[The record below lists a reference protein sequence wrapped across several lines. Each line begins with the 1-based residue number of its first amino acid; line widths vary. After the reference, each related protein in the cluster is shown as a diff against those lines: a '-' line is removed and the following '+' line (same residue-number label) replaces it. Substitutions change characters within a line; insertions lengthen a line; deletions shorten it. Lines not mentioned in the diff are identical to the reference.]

1 MLIKF
6 RVQNFLLM
14 CLGGYIYYL
23 SNVYKVFDL
32 EKNLLGEQK
41 FIVEMVF
48 IYEVKQC
55 VVVYVKNFVDY
66 FVDKFVFRKNWFGY
80 NIFVFFFSLN
90 FIVVEFK
97 LV

>member
-1 MLIKF
+1 
-6 RVQNFLLM
+6 
-14 CLGGYIYYL
+14 
-23 SNVYKVFDL
+23 
-32 EKNLLGEQK
+32 
-41 FIVEMVF
+41 MVF